1 MSNLSLP
8 GPLPGDATSRRVV
21 LLGVLL
27 GALGTAVAV
36 GFKLRCGMPAGLE
49 DQYLQWCYSDI
60 PPLFFAERLHEG
72 AVPYLDHAVEYPPLT
87 GLWMWLAALPSTT
100 VAAFFGWT
108 SALLVASGGVV
119 GGLLART
126 VGLRRALVFAA
137 APTLLVSGAVNWDLP
152 SVALATAG
160 LVAHRRGRDGW
171 AGVWLGLGTAAKL
184 WPVLL
189 LPAVVLAAGVQ
200 RTPRAGARAAL
211 GAVGAWAAINLPVA
225 IAAPDSW
232 LRFVEL
238 NRERPADWDS
248 LWRIVPQW
256 LGSGEV
262 GVPTLNLAAGVV
274 TVVGIVVLLV
284 LAVRWDPPQR
294 WHLVALPVVAWFLLA
309 GKVWSPQ
316 FSLWLLPLLALATPP
331 VWGLVAFAVADVAVT
346 LTRFPYLG
354 TFVGLEDGG
363 AAWPFEVAVAVRAV
377 VVAVIAVW
385 GWRRAA
391 DPPAGARVQLR
402 VGSVGPVGPVGAR
415 VP

>member
-1 MSNLSLP
+1 MSDLSLP
-8 GPLPGDATSRRVV
+8 GPLPEDAGTRRVV

-27 GALGTAVAV
+27 GMLGTAVAV
-36 GFKLRCGMPAGLE
+36 GVKLRCGMPATVTGE
-49 DQYLQWCYSDI
+49 YLQWCYSDV
-60 PPLFFAERLHEG
+60 PPLWFAERLHEG
-72 AVPYLDHAVEYPPLT
+72 AVPYLDHPVEYPPLT

-100 VAAFFGWT
+100 VGAFFGWT

-152 SVALATAG
+152 SMALATAG

-200 RTPRAGARAAL
+200 RDPRAGARAVV
-211 GAVGAWAAINLPVA
+211 GAVGAWAAVNLPVA
-225 IAAPDSW
+225 IAAPDAW

-262 GVPTLNLAAGVV
+262 AVPTLNLIGSVV
-274 TVVGIVVLLV
+274 TVVGILVLLV

-331 VWGLVAFAVADVAVT
+331 VWSLVAFAVADVAVT

-354 TFVGLEDGG
+354 TVIGLEDGG

-391 DPPAGARVQLR
+391 DPPSAARVQLR
-402 VGSVGPVGPVGAR
+402 VRAPVP
-415 VP
+415 